1 MCIGEVQSRIEFF
14 VGDKK
19 FIYNDSTKIVTFMS
33 THGVMIQC
41 EVPKDWALTRV
52 FQFMDSLATVS
63 KDLT

>member
-1 MCIGEVQSRIEFF
+1 MCIGEVQIRIEFF
-14 VGDKK
+14 VGDRK
-19 FIYNDSTKIVTFMS
+19 FIYNGSTKMITFMT
-33 THGVMIQC
+33 THGVMVEC